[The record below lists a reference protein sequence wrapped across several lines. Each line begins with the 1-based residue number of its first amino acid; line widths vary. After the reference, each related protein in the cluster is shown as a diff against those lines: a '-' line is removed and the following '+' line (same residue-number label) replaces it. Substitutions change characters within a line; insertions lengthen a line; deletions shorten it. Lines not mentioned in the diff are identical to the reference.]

1 MVIDTSALIAILLD
15 EPERRAFTEA
25 IEAAE
30 SRTVSAATLLETAI
44 FVESRFGPEGASD
57 LDHLLETAD
66 VEVAPVDVEQLR
78 IARRAFSRYGKGRHA
93 AGLNFGD
100 CFAYALAQALGEPLL
115 FKGDDFGRTDVEA
128 AVPAKRS

>member
-25 IEAAE
+25 IESAE
-30 SRTVSAATLLETAI
+30 SRRVSAATLLETAI
-44 FVESRFGPEGASD
+44 VVESRFGPEGERD
-57 LDHLLETAD
+57 LDHLLETAGVD
-66 VEVAPVDVEQLR
+66 VEPVDAEQLR

-100 CFAYALAQALGEPLL
+100 CFAYALAKAVGEPLL
-115 FKGDDFGRTDVEA
+115 FKGEDFGRTDIE
-128 AVPAKRS
+128 PALHPKGR